1 MSKHAKKIV
10 LIVAIVCAVL
20 LISVGV
26 YVVVQHFSESPQAK
40 PVDIVNV
47 PADSSASNEQQFEK
61 PDEAEPVKD
70 EALSVIDNLES
81 VVSVVNQISEASIY
95 DKSKYDEII
104 EKLAELNVT
113 VTNPDKISSPFIV
126 YDVADLTFGAVNMS
140 SDHALSDDKL
150 SCSIHSTVRRA
161 VSPTYG
167 LDKATVTDNIRSNL
181 RATQSSQYDSEVSFK
196 LEISADDKSAT
207 LTLETEDWWR

>member
-26 YVVVQHFSESPQAK
+26 YVVVQRFSESPQAK

-140 SDHALSDDKL
+140 SDHALSDDKS

-181 RATQSSQYDSEVSFK
+181 RATQSTQYDSEVSFK
-196 LEISADDKSAT
+196 LEISADGKSAT

>member
-26 YVVVQHFSESPQAK
+26 CVVVQHFSESPQAK

-95 DKSKYDEII
+95 DKSKYDEIVK
-104 EKLAELNVT
+104 KLAELNVT

-140 SDHALSDDKL
+140 SDHALSNDKS

-181 RATQSSQYDSEVSFK
+181 RATQSTQYDSEVSFK
-196 LEISADDKSAT
+196 LEISADGKSAA